1 MHQTLHRS
9 DLDCIQIG
17 IDRYYEEWIGR
28 GETVLDHDPR
38 HRRAE
43 RVRRWILALAA
54 LISALAAVL
63 TLLK

>member
-1 MHQTLHRS
+1 MLN
-9 DLDCIQIG
+9 
-17 IDRYYEEWIGR
+17 
-28 GETVLDHDPR
+28 HDPR
-38 HRRAE
+38 DWRAE